1 MPKSLAEALEESK
14 SQGVYGK
21 WNADYID
28 SHAVDP
34 DDLPDWVEAKKPQ
47 PEPTTLEKIQN
58 LGAEVGE
65 KVNEVSGEIVD
76 TFRDRTDAATEQAQ
90 QDYTNYQN
98 DTPAQPVGL
107 SGMVNAVKNTSLS
120 DIGNAIADA
129 NNSRAQEYQEQLDD
143 FQNPVQAPQGIENN
157 WLANAPGAAA
167 DSFLNAGLLGSTY
180 GPKVRQK
187 LAFTADFVRSTE
199 LYNNFNFMWGTP
211 EKNHLSEELG
221 RAFGVDSAI
230 FFNDRDA
237 YINGARLLA
246 NFKTDSRL
254 GNDVDRNDPEA
265 FRQYLQEYYPA
276 IAGNNTPDTFADKL
290 KNAAD
295 VKQISSFFRIRQLVY
310 DVWANTAE
318 RNDIYRNAYVER
330 RYLTD
335 EEVERAQALS
345 NRLNELNKKIPQITE
360 HPLYGVL
367 TQTAV
372 QFAGMGTDSAVGAVA
387 AGVAGLGVLGATGN
401 AAAARTAA
409 GYGFKVGSMAGM
421 FARQVGEK
429 YIEYLSYQNKDDTRT
444 LTPNQAAL
452 AATIETGVETGIEFW
467 NFNEIMRTM
476 GGKDRAAIQDIVREN
491 HGNAEAIRGGLKAYL
506 TNSVKAWAPRVKEE
520 VLEEAYQ
527 SATSDITH
535 NAIVTLHPETKE
547 QYIPL
552 ADITANSVDAMVQAV
567 PSVVGMIAGGDIIS
581 NIRMVRNMASIYE
594 LHKNMTEEEIDNA
607 ELNSILKDV
616 QENQKTSKLAKEN
629 PRAYMQVLKT
639 EADKAGIPNVYV
651 DTEMLMKE
659 PGGREVLEK
668 LGEQSGYTKDQ
679 VQETINSKGDLEVP
693 TSVFCQVALPSAVG
707 DKVIDMATS
716 SPDINSQARV
726 KDTINR
732 ITRTAKALAEQDEKE
747 IKEIIPTIVENNFQS
762 DEERQLATEIIS
774 KDPGHINKA
783 YQDTVKDTE
792 RELNDILQGT
802 IDIEEADSKEGDTVA
817 HTIRNENLYNGQ
829 ITTTKGAKRRSQ
841 FWTDYFGSKTP
852 TQAQKR
858 QYAYDVLTGAVK
870 GGPRSLGV
878 AYDMAMQNG
887 DAKEASQIKA
897 EMQANKA
904 KLDGLQHNLD
914 VLKGMKDKLGSIPS
928 IETTITRGL
937 TPEGYRVY
945 RAANSFLDASTNDKV
960 RKQARMGAILFARE
974 CESLAREMTAQGNK
988 STAEDVAKM
997 LNVNPSA
1004 HETDAVR
1011 NAYNQMAGVNA
1022 LTANFETLKKAEA
1035 MEKAGADQDKIWKET
1050 GWTKGLDNQWR
1061 FEIPDDLDAVSDMIK
1076 EPAEYPLHVLY
1087 DNENLYK
1094 AYPQFKGIHVRITD
1108 GKNAN
1113 KGTGGWYDRSN
1124 NTIVLIPGHHDSEL
1138 ELKKSLIHEIQH
1150 LIQTVENFA
1159 SGGNPRTARKAV
1171 LQASE
1176 DTLSFL
1182 DKYIGN
1188 DKFKV
1193 LDEAIG
1199 KILNRPGK
1207 NGGVSLQDF
1216 MDADAEQQRQL
1227 EKIHRE
1233 TGVDVDEIQ
1242 HLREVYDRANRMKKA
1257 AENDLDFDLYRNL
1270 GGEQEARETEA
1281 RAEERS
1287 MQTFSKLDKE
1297 SLKEAQTRYE
1307 QMPHEERTKAD
1318 HLLELLLKAGEQAR
1332 SGDDIGELAAASE
1345 AFNTG
1350 NKGSKEIS
1358 DNNPLVPQDVRE
1370 EVDKLPNPVASALY
1384 WYAYCA
1390 DVVRQDEQTLQDY
1403 DKNAPRPKVHDPF
1416 NSLIVFNQTAWH
1428 GSPYN
1433 FDKFTLEHIGGG
1445 EGNQVHGY
1453 GLYFAKRK
1461 SVSKAY
1467 KDMFTEEKGNNSRL
1481 YKVDVPNDKDLL
1493 DEDKPYAKQSKS
1505 IKERLQKAY
1514 DGLTDEQKT
1523 EFAKRLL
1530 PSTNYSKEELETND
1544 RVKTFEAVIRNL
1556 ENLSQDHGEIPK
1568 FRRNILAQLFAKLG
1582 YTQKDVDNYISNKT
1596 EAAAEL
1602 EKLKRNTAEE
1612 LDALKSQ
1619 ARALAE
1625 SREQRDADKRN
1636 LIFAI
1641 MDANPTL
1648 DRYSGREIYNA
1659 FQMALGTPK
1668 DASEQLNQNG
1678 IKGITY
1684 NGGSDGRCFVIFD
1697 DKAISII
1704 EKFNQERAEIQ
1715 GQTAA
1720 GENKKSYTVVGD
1732 EDVDFEPDPDKSYR
1746 FTSRDN
1752 PLSDWDSAMFADNA
1766 ESVTM
1771 YGKQAWSVNHSDLI
1785 DIDDL
1790 MPIIK
1795 EELHKEFE
1803 SGEIYNHFGGYAIDD
1818 DDEEKTVNQIADSFA
1833 PKDIVETA
1841 QGYDNDEAVQWL
1853 WDKIAEPRD
1862 IKGIKTPDGAF
1873 VFDTSII
1880 HPENDAT
1887 IFYAQVG
1894 DEVTLFNQERAR
1906 IQGQTAFAK
1915 GSALISLFEA
1925 ADQSTFMHETAHF
1938 YLKEMQELA
1947 NNENATDQFKKDFM
1961 VIQNWVGNKKLT
1973 DELTTEQH
1981 EKFARGFE
1989 SYLRNGKAP
1998 APQLKSVFNR
2008 FKNWLTRL
2016 YRDFK
2021 ELGGKPPEDVMRVMD
2036 RMLATQDEID
2046 RAMKEQM
2053 VDDFKRA
2060 GGLKTMNGENARTW
2074 ERWYQKVRE
2083 EAEAKVM
2090 AQAMKDL
2097 TEADQKD
2104 IQEAIDTQRQITLEE
2119 MKRDPFWIADEAYRT
2134 TGDESILATF
2144 NLTPQEY
2151 TDELKKRGGSMKAAL
2166 DSRMQGFEKEMRE
2179 SAKSTDNIAEEAK
2192 KAVQS
2197 SEYQEM
2203 LHALEYEAL
2212 TQKAREYVRQ
2222 QDEKARKA
2230 QDKQDRQTA
2239 RENAK
2244 AEADAEKA
2252 RKVGEKLTMQE
2263 EKRNAKVKAA
2273 QAEVEGVRKGMR
2285 IVRDTVLKT
2294 LQERRAAAKAAMAK
2308 LPINQATNVALWA
2321 RKLGQKQNDV
2331 YNYMTRGRW
2340 DLAAAAKQDQ
2350 LMMAAMVTESGRLK
2364 MQIDRQAANIQKRI
2378 QVLQKGT
2385 ERMPTQAR
2393 FWYQHIAYVLGLSRG
2408 DGLNPAEGAKSLQ
2421 DVFNEMTGLDQNGAP
2436 EVLVPQW
2443 LNSMANQTG
2452 RIGMG
2457 KLSPDQWSKAV
2468 EIMKALYKMGM
2479 DKDRLHVVSADG
2491 VNPTISE
2498 TAQALAANMFEHNG
2512 RHPQED
2518 VRSENTFLD
2527 KRRQN
2532 LRDAKEYTGSFFTK
2546 LINPLTVMQRM
2557 DGYEGKVGR
2566 SRAGMAIKTL
2576 YDPVERATN
2585 EEIKLMAAFA
2595 EGLKNAFGKY
2605 TGEELDDL
2613 HNKRIYRFG
2622 DRLLT
2627 KEEIMCLALTSG
2639 TESGY
2644 KRILDNEVIG
2654 DQEFPSL
2661 VRREAAV
2668 ADALQDAL
2676 SNLDERDWNTVTA
2689 VWNLMGSHY
2698 ADESGVKE
2706 RTTGIPLGKLKH
2718 RQFSVTG
2725 KDGKAYMLQGG
2736 YYPVA
2741 YDASKTARA
2750 SDLETQDALRS
2761 MAPGNM
2767 RMGQGKGFTKN
2778 RERIVTGR
2786 PLKLSFDTISNK
2798 GAEMMHYIAF
2808 RETAL
2813 DVNHIINNR
2822 GFAQAIV
2829 DSMGMDEYHIL
2840 QQWASDIWQAPK
2852 ESQAVLDRIVRSVRT
2867 KTTSA
2872 VLAYRTSTML
2882 LNAANASLMAEHVG
2896 AANFLDYVR
2905 KFYSEPEKNW
2915 RFVNGIS
2922 PFMAERSERMDTN
2935 LREAMEKSQLKVKGK
2950 SGNPVLHG
2958 IQSIHEAIMDNGFK
2972 LIGLTD
2978 NMFAYPLWYGSYIQT
2993 LNEELQAGKTNAE
3006 AQKQA
3011 IAAGD
3016 RAVIRVIGSGEMKD
3030 LSQFQK
3036 GSELART
3043 LTMFYSFQNALYN
3056 MLANKYYAGVQNAE
3070 LAGKIG
3076 WRRFTS
3082 PEFIAPMAHH
3092 LLVGVMM
3099 GAAVETAIRGAMDA
3113 MSGGDDNKKK
3123 DAAYWLTRY
3132 AETAAGNQLAT
3143 IPLVRDIW
3151 RPVSQAI
3158 FYPKEPFSLQKDR
3171 AKMTSA
3177 YDAFI
3182 QMANAGVTLR
3192 GATLDKKGM
3201 ADIVREGGRAINRM
3215 TGSPDMLTDGV
3226 ANAIDYFTSPEQDR
3240 DIKIFIGKTLMDK
3253 KYPKNPH
3260 PKKKKNAA
3268 KKRKK
3273 KVVK

>member
-1 MPKSLAEALEESK
+1 MPKSLAEALAESK

-21 WNADYID
+21 WNAGYID

-47 PEPTTLEKIQN
+47 PEPTTLEKLQN

-90 QDYTNYQN
+90 QDYTNYQS
-98 DTPAQPVGL
+98 DTPVQPVGL

-157 WLANAPGAAA
+157 WLANAPEAAA

-180 GPKVRQK
+180 GPKVRQQ

-265 FRQYLQEYYPA
+265 FRQYLREYYPA

-290 KNAAD
+290 KNAED

-318 RNDIYRNAYVER
+318 RNDIYRNAYMER

-401 AAAARTAA
+401 PAAARTAA

-429 YIEYLSYQNKDDTRT
+429 YVEYLSYQNKDDTRT

-535 NAIVTLHPETKE
+535 NAIVALHPETKE

-679 VQETINSKGDLEVP
+679 IQETINSKGDLEVP

-802 IDIEEADSKEGDTVA
+802 IDIEEADSKEDDTVA
-817 HTIRNENLYNGQ
+817 RTIRNENLYNGQ
-829 ITTTKGAKRRSQ
+829 ITTTKGTKRRSQ

-887 DAKEASQIKA
+887 DTKEASQIKA

-945 RAANSFLDASTNDKV
+945 QRTTGLLSSSTNKKV
-960 RKQARMGAILFARE
+960 QQAARYDGVLFARM
-974 CESLAREMTAQGNK
+974 CQRLAEEWTRQGK
-988 STAEDVAKM
+988 KTTAEDVANTLQVVPSGGVADGDVSLAQMKDEQLKYV
-997 LNVNPSA
+997 LNSNGNIDYGFIPDIVADNGTRIKGAPVRLQVGFHHQKKTLGAGYA
-1004 HETDAVR
+1004 HLLRHKVQNLTGEIDTAISGVLANVDSINKNGKRLEIRSYLKNEPVALILELTEDKSTDENFYTVITLTPQTKSR
-1011 NAYNQMAGVNA
+1011 MERERQKA
-1022 LTANFETLKKAEA
+1022 LTFGGRLT
-1035 MEKAGADQDKIWKET
+1035 
-1050 GWTKGLDNQWR
+1050 
-1061 FEIPDDLDAVSDMIK
+1061 P
-1076 EPAEYPLHVLY
+1076 PA
-1087 DNENLYK
+1087 
-1094 AYPQFKGIHVRITD
+1094 
-1108 GKNAN
+1108 
-1113 KGTGGWYDRSN
+1113 GTG
-1124 NTIVLIPGHHDSEL
+1124 PDSKYIAPEKDAGTGN
-1138 ELKKSLIHEIQH
+1138 ELK
-1150 LIQTVENFA
+1150 
-1159 SGGNPRTARKAV
+1159 PR
-1171 LQASE
+1171 
-1176 DTLSFL
+1176 
-1182 DKYIGN
+1182 
-1188 DKFKV
+1188 KV
-1193 LDEAIG
+1193 SAFG
-1199 KILNRPGK
+1199 T
-1207 NGGVSLQDF
+1207 VSL
-1216 MDADAEQQRQL
+1216 ADA
-1227 EKIHRE
+1227 
-1233 TGVDVDEIQ
+1233 
-1242 HLREVYDRANRMKKA
+1242 KK
-1257 AENDLDFDLYRNL
+1257 LVKRN
-1270 GGEQEARETEA
+1270 T
-1281 RAEERS
+1281 
-1287 MQTFSKLDKE
+1287 
-1297 SLKEAQTRYE
+1297 
-1307 QMPHEERTKAD
+1307 
-1318 HLLELLLKAGEQAR
+1318 
-1332 SGDDIGELAAASE
+1332 
-1345 AFNTG
+1345 
-1350 NKGSKEIS
+1350 
-1358 DNNPLVPQDVRE
+1358 
-1370 EVDKLPNPVASALY
+1370 
-1384 WYAYCA
+1384 WYY
-1390 DVVRQDEQTLQDY
+1390 
-1403 DKNAPRPKVHDPF
+1403 
-1416 NSLIVFNQTAWH
+1416 QTAWH
-1428 GSPYN
+1428 GSPYDFEH
-1433 FDKFTLEHIGGG
+1433 FDLGAMGSG
-1445 EGNQVHGY
+1445 EGNQVHGW
-1453 GLYFAKRK
+1453 GLYFAKDRK
-1461 SVSKAY
+1461 ISEGY
-1467 KDMFTEEKGNNSRL
+1467 KDFLKNLRSTVVIDGKKFVSYKNGFRDEDGNRPSDKKLRFALLNLSLEGSREKAIQRVSELARTSKGTGFEDVYVGALKILKNSQTASVERPEAKL
-1481 YKVDVPNDKDLL
+1481 YEVNVPENDVLL
-1493 DEDKPYAKQSKS
+1493 DEQSPLFKQPLRVLKGLSKLNFSRAYTAGKLANVYDRAISNDKQHGTNDGVETIKNYLSDVLNRFANELPTDETWEDLVKALHGNDELASDVVSLGMDSNS
-1505 IKERLQKAY
+1505 IGMPGKWAY
-1514 DGLTDEQKT
+1514 DEI
-1523 EFAKRLL
+1523 
-1530 PSTNYSKEELETND
+1530 SEEYNG
-1544 RVKTFEAVIRNL
+1544 A
-1556 ENLSQDHGEIPK
+1556 ENAS
-1568 FRRNILAQLFAKLG
+1568 
-1582 YTQKDVDNYISNKT
+1582 
-1596 EAAAEL
+1596 
-1602 EKLKRNTAEE
+1602 
-1612 LDALKSQ
+1612 
-1619 ARALAE
+1619 RALNEA
-1625 SREQRDADKRN
+1625 
-1636 LIFAI
+1636 
-1641 MDANPTL
+1641 
-1648 DRYSGREIYNA
+1648 GV
-1659 FQMALGTPK
+1659 
-1668 DASEQLNQNG
+1668 
-1678 IKGITY
+1678 KGITY
-1684 NGGSDGRCFVIFD
+1684 SGKRDGRCFVIFD

-1704 EKFNQERAEIQ
+1704 DKYNQQQAQIQ
-1715 GQTAA
+1715 GQT
-1720 GENKKSYTVVGD
+1720 TVTGD
-1732 EDVDFEPDPDKSYR
+1732 
-1746 FTSRDN
+1746 
-1752 PLSDWDSAMFADNA
+1752 M
-1766 ESVTM
+1766 
-1771 YGKQAWSVNHSDLI
+1771 
-1785 DIDDL
+1785 
-1790 MPIIK
+1790 
-1795 EELHKEFE
+1795 
-1803 SGEIYNHFGGYAIDD
+1803 
-1818 DDEEKTVNQIADSFA
+1818 
-1833 PKDIVETA
+1833 
-1841 QGYDNDEAVQWL
+1841 
-1853 WDKIAEPRD
+1853 
-1862 IKGIKTPDGAF
+1862 
-1873 VFDTSII
+1873 
-1880 HPENDAT
+1880 
-1887 IFYAQVG
+1887 
-1894 DEVTLFNQERAR
+1894 
-1906 IQGQTAFAK
+1906 
-1915 GSALISLFEA
+1915 ISLFDA
-1925 ADQSTFMHETAHF
+1925 ADQSTFMHESAHW
-1938 YLKEMQELA
+1938 YLINMQKLA
-1947 NNENATDQFKKDFM
+1947 LNENASRQFVEDFM
-1961 VIQNWVGNKKLT
+1961 TLQQWFGNKKL
-1973 DELTTEQH
+1973 DADISVEQH

-1989 SYLRNGKAP
+1989 AYLRTGKAP
-1998 APQLKSVFNR
+1998 APQLHGIFNR
-2008 FKNWLTRL
+2008 FKSWLTSI

-2021 ELGGKPPEDVMRVMD
+2021 QLGGKPTKEVSAVMD

-2090 AQAMKDL
+2090 TQAMKDL

-2104 IQEAIDTQRQITLEE
+2104 IQEAIDTQRQITLEQ

-2212 TQKAREYVRQ
+2212 AQKAREYVRQ

-2244 AEADAEKA
+2244 AEAGAEKA

-2294 LQERRAAAKAAMAK
+2294 LQERRTAAKAAMAK

-2421 DVFNEMTGLDQNGAP
+2421 DVFNEMAGLDQNGAP

-2457 KLSPDQWSKAV
+2457 KLSADQWSKAV
-2468 EIMKALYKMGM
+2468 KIMKALYKMGM
-2479 DKDRLHVVSADG
+2479 DKDKLHVVSADG
-2491 VNPTISE
+2491 INPTISE

-2546 LINPLTVMQRM
+2546 LITPLTVMQRM

-2576 YDPVERATN
+2576 YDPVGRAAN
-2585 EEIKLMAAFA
+2585 AEIKLMAAFA
-2595 EGLKNAFGKY
+2595 DGLKNAFGKY

-2654 DQEFPSL
+2654 DQEFSSL

-2767 RMGQGKGFTKN
+2767 RMGQGKGFTKS

-2798 GAEMMHYIAF
+2798 GAEMMHYIAY

-2822 GFAQAIV
+2822 GFAQAVV

-2896 AANFLDYVR
+2896 AANFLNYVR

-3043 LTMFYSFQNALYN
+3043 LTMFYSFQNAQYN
-3056 MLANKYYAGVQNAE
+3056 MLANKYYAGAQNAE

-3151 RPVSQAI
+3151 RPISQAI

-3215 TGSPDMLTDGV
+3215 TGFPDMLTDGV

-3240 DIKIFIGKTLMDK
+3240 DIKMFIGKTLMDK

-3260 PKKKKNAA
+3260 PKKNAA

>member
-90 QDYTNYQN
+90 QDYTNYQS

-129 NNSRAQEYQEQLDD
+129 NNSRAQEYQEQLND

-157 WLANAPGAAA
+157 WLANAPEAAA

-180 GPKVRQK
+180 GPKVRQQ
-187 LAFTADFVRSTE
+187 LAFTADFVKSTE

-265 FRQYLQEYYPA
+265 FRQYLREYYPA

-290 KNAAD
+290 KNAED
-295 VKQISSFFRIRQLVY
+295 VKQISSIFRIPQLVY

-318 RNDIYRNAYVER
+318 LNDIYRNAYMDR

-401 AAAARTAA
+401 PAAARTAA

-429 YIEYLSYQNKDDTRT
+429 YVEYLSYQNKDDTRT

-535 NAIVTLHPETKE
+535 NAIVALHPETKE

-679 VQETINSKGDLEVP
+679 IQETINSKGDLEVP

-802 IDIEEADSKEGDTVA
+802 IDIEEADSKEGDMVA
-817 HTIRNENLYNGQ
+817 RTIRNENLYNGQ

-887 DAKEASQIKA
+887 DTKEASQIKA

-945 RAANSFLDASTNDKV
+945 QRTTGLLSSSTNKKV
-960 RKQARMGAILFARE
+960 QQAARYDGVLFARM
-974 CESLAREMTAQGNK
+974 CQRLAEEWTRQGK
-988 STAEDVAKM
+988 KTTAEDVANTLQVVPSGGVADGDVSLAQMKDEQLKYV
-997 LNVNPSA
+997 LNSNGNIDYGFIPDIVADNGTRIKGAPVRLQVGFHHQKKTLGAGYA
-1004 HETDAVR
+1004 HLLRHKVQNLTGEIDTAISGVLANVDSINKNGKRLEIRSYLKNEPVALILELTEDKSTDENFYTVITLTPQTKSR
-1011 NAYNQMAGVNA
+1011 MERERQKA
-1022 LTANFETLKKAEA
+1022 LTFGGRLT
-1035 MEKAGADQDKIWKET
+1035 
-1050 GWTKGLDNQWR
+1050 
-1061 FEIPDDLDAVSDMIK
+1061 P
-1076 EPAEYPLHVLY
+1076 PA
-1087 DNENLYK
+1087 
-1094 AYPQFKGIHVRITD
+1094 
-1108 GKNAN
+1108 
-1113 KGTGGWYDRSN
+1113 GTG
-1124 NTIVLIPGHHDSEL
+1124 PDSKYIAPEKDAGTGN
-1138 ELKKSLIHEIQH
+1138 ELK
-1150 LIQTVENFA
+1150 
-1159 SGGNPRTARKAV
+1159 PR
-1171 LQASE
+1171 
-1176 DTLSFL
+1176 
-1182 DKYIGN
+1182 
-1188 DKFKV
+1188 KV
-1193 LDEAIG
+1193 SAFG
-1199 KILNRPGK
+1199 T
-1207 NGGVSLQDF
+1207 VSL
-1216 MDADAEQQRQL
+1216 ADA
-1227 EKIHRE
+1227 
-1233 TGVDVDEIQ
+1233 
-1242 HLREVYDRANRMKKA
+1242 KK
-1257 AENDLDFDLYRNL
+1257 LVKRN
-1270 GGEQEARETEA
+1270 T
-1281 RAEERS
+1281 
-1287 MQTFSKLDKE
+1287 
-1297 SLKEAQTRYE
+1297 
-1307 QMPHEERTKAD
+1307 
-1318 HLLELLLKAGEQAR
+1318 
-1332 SGDDIGELAAASE
+1332 
-1345 AFNTG
+1345 
-1350 NKGSKEIS
+1350 
-1358 DNNPLVPQDVRE
+1358 
-1370 EVDKLPNPVASALY
+1370 
-1384 WYAYCA
+1384 WYY
-1390 DVVRQDEQTLQDY
+1390 
-1403 DKNAPRPKVHDPF
+1403 
-1416 NSLIVFNQTAWH
+1416 QTAWH
-1428 GSPYN
+1428 GSPYDFEH
-1433 FDKFTLEHIGGG
+1433 FDLGAMGSG
-1445 EGNQVHGY
+1445 EGNQVHGW
-1453 GLYFAKRK
+1453 GLYFAKDRK
-1461 SVSKAY
+1461 ISEGY
-1467 KDMFTEEKGNNSRL
+1467 KDFLKNLRSTVVIDGKKFISYKNGFRDEDGNRPSDKKLRFALLNLSLEGSREKAIQRVSELARTSKGTGFEDVYVGALKILKNSQTASVERPEAKL
-1481 YKVDVPNDKDLL
+1481 YEVNVPENDVLL
-1493 DEDKPYAKQSKS
+1493 DEQSPLFKQPLRVLKGLSKLNFSRAYTAGKLANVYDCAISNDKQHGTNDGVETIKNYLSDVLNRFANELPTDETWEDLVKALHGNDELASDVVSLGMDSNS
-1505 IKERLQKAY
+1505 IGMPGKWAY
-1514 DGLTDEQKT
+1514 DEI
-1523 EFAKRLL
+1523 
-1530 PSTNYSKEELETND
+1530 SEEYNG
-1544 RVKTFEAVIRNL
+1544 A
-1556 ENLSQDHGEIPK
+1556 ENAS
-1568 FRRNILAQLFAKLG
+1568 
-1582 YTQKDVDNYISNKT
+1582 
-1596 EAAAEL
+1596 
-1602 EKLKRNTAEE
+1602 
-1612 LDALKSQ
+1612 
-1619 ARALAE
+1619 RALNEA
-1625 SREQRDADKRN
+1625 
-1636 LIFAI
+1636 
-1641 MDANPTL
+1641 
-1648 DRYSGREIYNA
+1648 GV
-1659 FQMALGTPK
+1659 
-1668 DASEQLNQNG
+1668 
-1678 IKGITY
+1678 KGITY
-1684 NGGSDGRCFVIFD
+1684 SGKRDGRCFVIFD

-1704 EKFNQERAEIQ
+1704 DKYNQQQAQIQ
-1715 GQTAA
+1715 GQT
-1720 GENKKSYTVVGD
+1720 TVTGD
-1732 EDVDFEPDPDKSYR
+1732 
-1746 FTSRDN
+1746 
-1752 PLSDWDSAMFADNA
+1752 M
-1766 ESVTM
+1766 
-1771 YGKQAWSVNHSDLI
+1771 
-1785 DIDDL
+1785 
-1790 MPIIK
+1790 
-1795 EELHKEFE
+1795 
-1803 SGEIYNHFGGYAIDD
+1803 
-1818 DDEEKTVNQIADSFA
+1818 
-1833 PKDIVETA
+1833 
-1841 QGYDNDEAVQWL
+1841 
-1853 WDKIAEPRD
+1853 
-1862 IKGIKTPDGAF
+1862 
-1873 VFDTSII
+1873 
-1880 HPENDAT
+1880 
-1887 IFYAQVG
+1887 
-1894 DEVTLFNQERAR
+1894 
-1906 IQGQTAFAK
+1906 
-1915 GSALISLFEA
+1915 ISLFDA
-1925 ADQSTFMHETAHF
+1925 ADQSTFMHESAHW
-1938 YLKEMQELA
+1938 YLINMQKLA
-1947 NNENATDQFKKDFM
+1947 LNENASRQFVEDFM
-1961 VIQNWVGNKKLT
+1961 TLQQWFGNKKL
-1973 DELTTEQH
+1973 DADISVEQH

-1989 SYLRNGKAP
+1989 AYLRTGKAP
-1998 APQLKSVFNR
+1998 APQLHGIFNR
-2008 FKNWLTRL
+2008 FKSWLTSI

-2021 ELGGKPPEDVMRVMD
+2021 QLGGKPTKEVSAVMD

-2053 VDDFKRA
+2053 VDVFNRA
-2060 GGLKTMNGENARTW
+2060 GGLNTMNGENARTW
-2074 ERWYQKVRE
+2074 ERWYQKVRQ

-2090 AQAMKDL
+2090 ARAMKDL

-2104 IQEAIDTQRQITLEE
+2104 IQGAIDAQRAVSLEE
-2119 MKRDPFWIADEAYRT
+2119 MKRDPFWIADEAYRAI
-2134 TGDESILATF
+2134 GDESILATF

-2192 KAVQS
+2192 EAVQS

-2212 TQKAREYVRQ
+2212 AQKAREYVRQ

-2294 LQERRAAAKAAMAK
+2294 LQERRTAAKTAMAK

-2378 QVLQKGT
+2378 QTLQKGT
-2385 ERMPTQAR
+2385 ERMTTQAR

-2421 DVFNEMTGLDQNGAP
+2421 DVFNEMAGLDQDGAP

-2443 LNSMANQTG
+2443 LNSMANQIG

-2457 KLSPDQWSKAV
+2457 KLSTDQWSKAV

-2512 RHPQED
+2512 RHPRED

-2527 KRRQN
+2527 KRMQN
-2532 LRDAKEYTGSFFTK
+2532 LRDAKEYTGSLFTK
-2546 LINPLTVMQRM
+2546 LITPLTVMQRM

-2576 YDPVERATN
+2576 YDPVGRAAN
-2585 EEIKLMAAFA
+2585 AEIKLMAAFA
-2595 EGLKNAFGKY
+2595 DGLKNAFGKY

-2668 ADALQDAL
+2668 ADALQDVL

-2767 RMGQGKGFTKN
+2767 RMGQGKGFTKS

-2798 GAEMMHYIAF
+2798 GAEMMHYIAY
-2808 RETAL
+2808 RETTL

-2896 AANFLDYVR
+2896 AANFLNYVR
-2905 KFYSEPEKNW
+2905 KFYAAPEKNW

-2950 SGNPVLHG
+2950 SGNLVLHG

-3056 MLANKYYAGVQNAE
+3056 MLANKYYA
-3070 LAGKIG
+3070 I
-3076 WRRFTS
+3076 
-3082 PEFIAPMAHH
+3082 
-3092 LLVGVMM
+3092 
-3099 GAAVETAIRGAMDA
+3099 GAMN
-3113 MSGGDDNKKK
+3113 SG
-3123 DAAYWLTRY
+3123 
-3132 AETAAGNQLAT
+3132 
-3143 IPLVRDIW
+3143 LVKR
-3151 RPVSQAI
+3151 RQPI
-3158 FYPKEPFSLQKDR
+3158 FPAS
-3171 AKMTSA
+3171 SA
-3177 YDAFI
+3177 FCTPA
-3182 QMANAGVTLR
+3182 
-3192 GATLDKKGM
+3192 
-3201 ADIVREGGRAINRM
+3201 
-3215 TGSPDMLTDGV
+3215 
-3226 ANAIDYFTSPEQDR
+3226 
-3240 DIKIFIGKTLMDK
+3240 
-3253 KYPKNPH
+3253 
-3260 PKKKKNAA
+3260 
-3268 KKRKK
+3268 
-3273 KVVK
+3273 

>member
-1 MPKSLAEALEESK
+1 MPKSLAEALAESK

-21 WNADYID
+21 WNAGYID

-58 LGAEVGE
+58 LGTEVGE

-90 QDYTNYQN
+90 QDYTNYQS

-129 NNSRAQEYQEQLDD
+129 NNSRAQEYQEQLND

-157 WLANAPGAAA
+157 WLANAPEAAA
-167 DSFLNAGLLGSTY
+167 DTFLNAGLLGSTY
-180 GPKVRQK
+180 GPKVRQQ
-187 LAFTADFVRSTE
+187 LAFTADFVKSTE

-290 KNAAD
+290 KNAED
-295 VKQISSFFRIRQLVY
+295 VKQISSIFRIPQLVY

-535 NAIVTLHPETKE
+535 NAIVALHPETKE

-616 QENQKTSKLAKEN
+616 QENQRTSKLAKEN

-693 TSVFCQVALPSAVG
+693 TSVFCQVALPSSVG
-707 DKVIDMATS
+707 DKVVDMATS

-732 ITRTAKALAEQDEKE
+732 IARTAKALAEQDEKE

-783 YQDTVKDTE
+783 YQETVRDTE

-817 HTIRNENLYNGQ
+817 RTIRNENLFNGQ
-829 ITTTKGAKRRSQ
+829 IATTKGAKRRSQ

-887 DAKEASQIKA
+887 DTKEAAQIKA

-1004 HETDAVR
+1004 HETDAAR
-1011 NAYNQMAGVNA
+1011 NGYNQMAGVNA

-1094 AYPQFKGIHVRITD
+1094 AYPQFRGIHVRITD

-1188 DKFKV
+1188 DKFKA

-1199 KILNRPGK
+1199 KILNRPEK

-1216 MDADAEQQRQL
+1216 MDADAEQQRRL

-1345 AFNTG
+1345 AFSAG

-1390 DVVRQDEQTLQDY
+1390 DVVRQDERTLQDY

-1602 EKLKRNTAEE
+1602 EKLKRDTAEE

-1619 ARALAE
+1619 AGALAE

-1659 FQMALGTPK
+1659 FQIALGTPK
-1668 DASEQLNQNG
+1668 DASEQLNQSG

-1684 NGGSDGRCFVIFD
+1684 NGGSDGRCFVVFD

-1704 EKFNQERAEIQ
+1704 EKFNQERA
-1715 GQTAA
+1715 
-1720 GENKKSYTVVGD
+1720 
-1732 EDVDFEPDPDKSYR
+1732 
-1746 FTSRDN
+1746 
-1752 PLSDWDSAMFADNA
+1752 
-1766 ESVTM
+1766 
-1771 YGKQAWSVNHSDLI
+1771 
-1785 DIDDL
+1785 
-1790 MPIIK
+1790 
-1795 EELHKEFE
+1795 
-1803 SGEIYNHFGGYAIDD
+1803 
-1818 DDEEKTVNQIADSFA
+1818 
-1833 PKDIVETA
+1833 
-1841 QGYDNDEAVQWL
+1841 
-1853 WDKIAEPRD
+1853 
-1862 IKGIKTPDGAF
+1862 
-1873 VFDTSII
+1873 
-1880 HPENDAT
+1880 
-1887 IFYAQVG
+1887 
-1894 DEVTLFNQERAR
+1894 R

-1915 GSALISLFEA
+1915 GRALISLFEA

-1947 NNENATDQFKKDFM
+1947 NNENATEQFKKDFM

-1989 SYLRNGKAP
+1989 AYLRNGKAP

-2097 TEADQKD
+2097 TEADKKD
-2104 IQEAIDTQRQITLEE
+2104 IQEAIDTQRQITLEQ
-2119 MKRDPFWIADEAYRT
+2119 MKRDPFWIADEAYRA

-2192 KAVQS
+2192 EAVQS

-2212 TQKAREYVRQ
+2212 AQKAREYVRQ

-2244 AEADAEKA
+2244 AAADAEKA

-2340 DLAAAAKQDQ
+2340 DLAAQAKQDQ
-2350 LMMAAMVTESGRLK
+2350 LMMAAMVTEAGKLK
-2364 MQIDRQAANIQKRI
+2364 VQIDKQAAGIQKRV
-2378 QVLQKGT
+2378 QTLQKGV
-2385 ERMPTQAR
+2385 ERMPSQER
-2393 FWYQHIAYVLGLSRG
+2393 YWYQHIAYVLGLSRA
-2408 DGLNPAEGAKSLQ
+2408 DGLAPAEGAKQLS
-2421 DVFNEMTGLDQNGAP
+2421 DVLMEMAGVDQSGNA
-2436 EVLVPQW
+2436 EVPVPQW
-2443 LNSMANQTG
+2443 MNSLMNQQV
-2452 RIGMG
+2452 RMG
-2457 KLSPDQWSKAV
+2457 IEKLSPNGWAKV
-2468 EIMKALYKMGM
+2468 VNVMKALYKMGM
-2479 DKDRLHVVSADG
+2479 DKDKLFVVSAEG

-2498 TAQALAANMFEHNG
+2498 TAQALAENLLEHNG
-2512 RHPQED
+2512 LHTKAD
-2518 VRSENTFLD
+2518 VYSENTFLD
-2527 KRRQN
+2527 KRKAN
-2532 LRDAKEYTGSFFTK
+2532 LRDAKEFTGSAFKNLMT
-2546 LINPLTVMQRM
+2546 PLTILQRM
-2557 DGYEGKVGR
+2557 DGYEGKNGR
-2566 SRAGMAIKTL
+2566 PVAGMAIKTL
-2576 YDPVERATN
+2576 YDPVERAQN
-2585 EEIKLMAAFA
+2585 AEIKLLAEFA
-2595 EGLKNAFGKY
+2595 DGLKDAFGTY
-2605 TGEELDDL
+2605 ADEDLDDL

-2622 DRLLT
+2622 NRILT
-2627 KEEIMCLALTSG
+2627 KEEIMCMALTSG
-2639 TESGY
+2639 TASGY
-2644 KRILDNEVIG
+2644 KRVLDNEETG
-2654 DQEFPSL
+2654 QEFTSL
-2661 VRREAAV
+2661 AQRERV
-2668 ADALQDAL
+2668 LADAVNEAF
-2676 SNLDERDWNTVTA
+2676 SNLDERDWTTITKI
-2689 VWNLMGSHY
+2689 WNLMGSHY

-2706 RTTGIPLGKLKH
+2706 RTTGIPLDKLAH
-2718 RQFSVTG
+2718 RTFSVNG
-2725 KDGKAYMLQGG
+2725 KDGKAYTLQGG

-2741 YDASKTARA
+2741 YDSSKSVKASN
-2750 SDLETQDALRS
+2750 LETQDTLKS
-2761 MAPGNM
+2761 MAPGAL
-2767 RMGQGKGFTKN
+2767 RMGQGKDFTKK
-2778 RERIVTGR
+2778 REETVTGR
-2786 PLKLSFDTISNK
+2786 PLLLSFDTISRK
-2798 GAEMMHYIAF
+2798 GSEMMHYIAY

-2813 DVNHIINNR
+2813 DVSRIINNEA
-2822 GFAQAIV
+2822 FQHAVTA
-2829 DSMGMDEYHIL
+2829 SMGMQEYKIL
-2840 QQWASDIWQAPK
+2840 QDWASDIWVPKQENQALWAK
-2852 ESQAVLDRIVRSVRT
+2852 LIRFFRSKTTMAVLGF
-2867 KTTSA
+2867 
-2872 VLAYRTSTML
+2872 RTSTML
-2882 LNAANASLMAEHVG
+2882 LNASNAAVMIEHVG
-2896 AANFLDYVR
+2896 PAHFMGYME
-2905 KFYSEPEKNW
+2905 KFYSSLAKNT
-2915 RFVNGIS
+2915 RYVNSLS

-2935 LREAMEKSQLKVKGK
+2935 LREAMEKSQMEVKGGFTRTPIWQGAK
-2950 SGNPVLHG
+2950 KLNT
-2958 IQSIHEAIMDNGFK
+2958 AIRENAFK

-2978 NMFAYPLWYGSYIQT
+2978 NMFAYPLWYGEYMRT
-2993 LNEELQAGKTNAE
+2993 LNEELQAGKTNDE
-3006 AQKQA
+3006 AQKA
-3011 IAAGD
+3011 AVSAGD
-3016 RAVIRVIGSGEMKD
+3016 RAVIRVIGSGEIKD
-3030 LSQFQK
+3030 LSPVQK
-3036 GSELART
+3036 GGEIAKIF
-3043 LTMFYSFQNALYN
+3043 TMFYTFANAQWN
-3056 MLANKYYAGVQNAE
+3056 IMANKHYAGLQAAE
-3070 LAGKIG
+3070 KAGRTG
-3076 WRRFTS
+3076 LSRYAS
-3082 PEFIAPMAHH
+3082 MEYFIPMAHH
-3092 LLVGVMM
+3092 FLTMGLM
-3099 GAAVETAIRGAMDA
+3099 GAAIEMAIRGAMDA
-3113 MSGGDDNKKK
+3113 LSGEDGDKEK
-3123 DAAYWLTRY
+3123 DASYWLTKY
-3132 AETAAGNQLAT
+3132 AETVTGNQAAMV
-3143 IPLVRDIW
+3143 PLVRDVW
-3151 RPVSQAI
+3151 RPISQSI
-3158 FYPKEPFSLQKDR
+3158 FYPDDPFSLQKDR
-3171 AKMTSA
+3171 AKITSA
-3177 YDAFI
+3177 FDTFVQI
-3182 QMANAGVTLR
+3182 ANAGVTLR
-3192 GATLDKKGM
+3192 AATMDKK
-3201 ADIVREGGRAINRM
+3201 DLSDVVRESGRALNRV
-3215 TGSPDMLTDGV
+3215 TGNPDMITDGL
-3226 ANAIDYFTSPEQDR
+3226 ANAIEYYTAPETER
-3240 DIKIFIGKTLMDK
+3240 DLQMFIGKTLMDR
-3253 KYPKNPH
+3253 KYPKPAAAKRSTT
-3260 PKKKKNAA
+3260 KKVKATKKNAA
-3268 KKRKK
+3268 KKEG
-3273 KVVK
+3273 

>member
-1 MPKSLAEALEESK
+1 MERERQKALTFGGRLTPPAGTGPDSKYIAPEKDAGTGNELKPRKVSAFGTVSLA
-14 SQGVYGK
+14 
-21 WNADYID
+21 D
-28 SHAVDP
+28 
-34 DDLPDWVEAKKPQ
+34 AKK
-47 PEPTTLEKIQN
+47 L
-58 LGAEVGE
+58 
-65 KVNEVSGEIVD
+65 
-76 TFRDRTDAATEQAQ
+76 
-90 QDYTNYQN
+90 
-98 DTPAQPVGL
+98 
-107 SGMVNAVKNTSLS
+107 VKRNT
-120 DIGNAIADA
+120 
-129 NNSRAQEYQEQLDD
+129 
-143 FQNPVQAPQGIENN
+143 
-157 WLANAPGAAA
+157 W
-167 DSFLNAGLLGSTY
+167 
-180 GPKVRQK
+180 
-187 LAFTADFVRSTE
+187 
-199 LYNNFNFMWGTP
+199 
-211 EKNHLSEELG
+211 
-221 RAFGVDSAI
+221 
-230 FFNDRDA
+230 
-237 YINGARLLA
+237 
-246 NFKTDSRL
+246 
-254 GNDVDRNDPEA
+254 
-265 FRQYLQEYYPA
+265 YY
-276 IAGNNTPDTFADKL
+276 
-290 KNAAD
+290 
-295 VKQISSFFRIRQLVY
+295 
-310 DVWANTAE
+310 
-318 RNDIYRNAYVER
+318 
-330 RYLTD
+330 
-335 EEVERAQALS
+335 
-345 NRLNELNKKIPQITE
+345 
-360 HPLYGVL
+360 
-367 TQTAV
+367 
-372 QFAGMGTDSAVGAVA
+372 
-387 AGVAGLGVLGATGN
+387 
-401 AAAARTAA
+401 
-409 GYGFKVGSMAGM
+409 
-421 FARQVGEK
+421 
-429 YIEYLSYQNKDDTRT
+429 
-444 LTPNQAAL
+444 
-452 AATIETGVETGIEFW
+452 
-467 NFNEIMRTM
+467 
-476 GGKDRAAIQDIVREN
+476 
-491 HGNAEAIRGGLKAYL
+491 
-506 TNSVKAWAPRVKEE
+506 
-520 VLEEAYQ
+520 
-527 SATSDITH
+527 
-535 NAIVTLHPETKE
+535 
-547 QYIPL
+547 
-552 ADITANSVDAMVQAV
+552 
-567 PSVVGMIAGGDIIS
+567 
-581 NIRMVRNMASIYE
+581 
-594 LHKNMTEEEIDNA
+594 
-607 ELNSILKDV
+607 
-616 QENQKTSKLAKEN
+616 
-629 PRAYMQVLKT
+629 
-639 EADKAGIPNVYV
+639 
-651 DTEMLMKE
+651 
-659 PGGREVLEK
+659 
-668 LGEQSGYTKDQ
+668 
-679 VQETINSKGDLEVP
+679 
-693 TSVFCQVALPSAVG
+693 
-707 DKVIDMATS
+707 
-716 SPDINSQARV
+716 
-726 KDTINR
+726 
-732 ITRTAKALAEQDEKE
+732 
-747 IKEIIPTIVENNFQS
+747 
-762 DEERQLATEIIS
+762 
-774 KDPGHINKA
+774 
-783 YQDTVKDTE
+783 
-792 RELNDILQGT
+792 
-802 IDIEEADSKEGDTVA
+802 
-817 HTIRNENLYNGQ
+817 
-829 ITTTKGAKRRSQ
+829 
-841 FWTDYFGSKTP
+841 
-852 TQAQKR
+852 
-858 QYAYDVLTGAVK
+858 
-870 GGPRSLGV
+870 
-878 AYDMAMQNG
+878 
-887 DAKEASQIKA
+887 
-897 EMQANKA
+897 
-904 KLDGLQHNLD
+904 
-914 VLKGMKDKLGSIPS
+914 
-928 IETTITRGL
+928 
-937 TPEGYRVY
+937 
-945 RAANSFLDASTNDKV
+945 
-960 RKQARMGAILFARE
+960 
-974 CESLAREMTAQGNK
+974 
-988 STAEDVAKM
+988 
-997 LNVNPSA
+997 
-1004 HETDAVR
+1004 
-1011 NAYNQMAGVNA
+1011 
-1022 LTANFETLKKAEA
+1022 
-1035 MEKAGADQDKIWKET
+1035 
-1050 GWTKGLDNQWR
+1050 
-1061 FEIPDDLDAVSDMIK
+1061 
-1076 EPAEYPLHVLY
+1076 
-1087 DNENLYK
+1087 
-1094 AYPQFKGIHVRITD
+1094 
-1108 GKNAN
+1108 
-1113 KGTGGWYDRSN
+1113 
-1124 NTIVLIPGHHDSEL
+1124 
-1138 ELKKSLIHEIQH
+1138 
-1150 LIQTVENFA
+1150 
-1159 SGGNPRTARKAV
+1159 
-1171 LQASE
+1171 
-1176 DTLSFL
+1176 
-1182 DKYIGN
+1182 
-1188 DKFKV
+1188 
-1193 LDEAIG
+1193 
-1199 KILNRPGK
+1199 
-1207 NGGVSLQDF
+1207 
-1216 MDADAEQQRQL
+1216 
-1227 EKIHRE
+1227 
-1233 TGVDVDEIQ
+1233 
-1242 HLREVYDRANRMKKA
+1242 
-1257 AENDLDFDLYRNL
+1257 
-1270 GGEQEARETEA
+1270 
-1281 RAEERS
+1281 
-1287 MQTFSKLDKE
+1287 
-1297 SLKEAQTRYE
+1297 
-1307 QMPHEERTKAD
+1307 
-1318 HLLELLLKAGEQAR
+1318 
-1332 SGDDIGELAAASE
+1332 
-1345 AFNTG
+1345 
-1350 NKGSKEIS
+1350 
-1358 DNNPLVPQDVRE
+1358 
-1370 EVDKLPNPVASALY
+1370 
-1384 WYAYCA
+1384 
-1390 DVVRQDEQTLQDY
+1390 
-1403 DKNAPRPKVHDPF
+1403 
-1416 NSLIVFNQTAWH
+1416 QTAWH
-1428 GSPYN
+1428 GSPYDFEH
-1433 FDKFTLEHIGGG
+1433 FDLGAMGSG
-1445 EGNQVHGY
+1445 EGNQVHGW
-1453 GLYFAKRK
+1453 GLYFAKDRK
-1461 SVSKAY
+1461 ISEGY
-1467 KDMFTEEKGNNSRL
+1467 KDFLKNLRSTVVIDGKKFISYKNGFRDEDGNRPSDKKLRFALLNLSLEGSREKAIQRVSELARTSKGTGFEDVYVGALKILKNSQTASVERPEAKL
-1481 YKVDVPNDKDLL
+1481 YEVNVPENDVLL
-1493 DEDKPYAKQSKS
+1493 DEQSPLFKQPLRVLKGLSKLNFSRAYTAGKLANVYDCAISNDKQHGTNDGVETIKNYLSDVLNRFANELPTDETWEDLVKALHGNDELASDVVSLGMDSNS
-1505 IKERLQKAY
+1505 IGMPGKWAY
-1514 DGLTDEQKT
+1514 DEI
-1523 EFAKRLL
+1523 
-1530 PSTNYSKEELETND
+1530 SEEYNG
-1544 RVKTFEAVIRNL
+1544 A
-1556 ENLSQDHGEIPK
+1556 ENAS
-1568 FRRNILAQLFAKLG
+1568 
-1582 YTQKDVDNYISNKT
+1582 
-1596 EAAAEL
+1596 
-1602 EKLKRNTAEE
+1602 
-1612 LDALKSQ
+1612 
-1619 ARALAE
+1619 RALNEA
-1625 SREQRDADKRN
+1625 
-1636 LIFAI
+1636 
-1641 MDANPTL
+1641 
-1648 DRYSGREIYNA
+1648 GV
-1659 FQMALGTPK
+1659 
-1668 DASEQLNQNG
+1668 
-1678 IKGITY
+1678 KGITY
-1684 NGGSDGRCFVIFD
+1684 SGKRDGRCFVIFD

-1704 EKFNQERAEIQ
+1704 DKYNQQQAQIQ
-1715 GQTAA
+1715 GQT
-1720 GENKKSYTVVGD
+1720 TVTGD
-1732 EDVDFEPDPDKSYR
+1732 
-1746 FTSRDN
+1746 
-1752 PLSDWDSAMFADNA
+1752 M
-1766 ESVTM
+1766 
-1771 YGKQAWSVNHSDLI
+1771 
-1785 DIDDL
+1785 
-1790 MPIIK
+1790 
-1795 EELHKEFE
+1795 
-1803 SGEIYNHFGGYAIDD
+1803 
-1818 DDEEKTVNQIADSFA
+1818 
-1833 PKDIVETA
+1833 
-1841 QGYDNDEAVQWL
+1841 
-1853 WDKIAEPRD
+1853 
-1862 IKGIKTPDGAF
+1862 
-1873 VFDTSII
+1873 
-1880 HPENDAT
+1880 
-1887 IFYAQVG
+1887 
-1894 DEVTLFNQERAR
+1894 
-1906 IQGQTAFAK
+1906 
-1915 GSALISLFEA
+1915 ISLFDA
-1925 ADQSTFMHETAHF
+1925 ADQSTFMHESAHW
-1938 YLKEMQELA
+1938 YLINMQKLA
-1947 NNENATDQFKKDFM
+1947 LNENASRQFVEDFM
-1961 VIQNWVGNKKLT
+1961 TLQQWFGNKKL
-1973 DELTTEQH
+1973 DADISVEQH

-1989 SYLRNGKAP
+1989 AYLRTGKAP
-1998 APQLKSVFNR
+1998 APQLHGIFNR
-2008 FKNWLTRL
+2008 FKSWLTSI

-2021 ELGGKPPEDVMRVMD
+2021 QLGGKPTKEVSAVMD

-2074 ERWYQKVRE
+2074 ERWYQKVRQ

-2090 AQAMKDL
+2090 ARAMKDL

-2104 IQEAIDTQRQITLEE
+2104 IQGAIDAQRAVSLEE
-2119 MKRDPFWIADEAYRT
+2119 MKRDPFWIADEAYRAI
-2134 TGDESILATF
+2134 GDESILATF

-2192 KAVQS
+2192 EAVQS

-2212 TQKAREYVRQ
+2212 AQKAREYVRQ

-2294 LQERRAAAKAAMAK
+2294 LQERRTAAKTAMAK

-2378 QVLQKGT
+2378 QTLQKGT
-2385 ERMPTQAR
+2385 ERMTTQAR

-2421 DVFNEMTGLDQNGAP
+2421 DVFNEMAGLDQDGAP

-2443 LNSMANQTG
+2443 LNSMANQIG

-2457 KLSPDQWSKAV
+2457 KLSTDQWSKAV

-2512 RHPQED
+2512 RHPRED

-2527 KRRQN
+2527 KRMQN
-2532 LRDAKEYTGSFFTK
+2532 LRDAKEYTGSLFTK
-2546 LINPLTVMQRM
+2546 LITPLTVMQRM

-2576 YDPVERATN
+2576 YDPVGRAAN
-2585 EEIKLMAAFA
+2585 AEIKLMAAFA
-2595 EGLKNAFGKY
+2595 DGLKNAFGKY

-2668 ADALQDAL
+2668 ADALQDVL

-2767 RMGQGKGFTKN
+2767 RMGQGKGFTKS

-2798 GAEMMHYIAF
+2798 GAEMMHYIAY
-2808 RETAL
+2808 RETTL

-2896 AANFLDYVR
+2896 AANFLNYVR
-2905 KFYSEPEKNW
+2905 KFYAAPEKNW

-2950 SGNPVLHG
+2950 SGNLVLHG

>member
-1 MPKSLAEALEESK
+1 MPKSLAEALAESK

-21 WNADYID
+21 WNAGYID

-47 PEPTTLEKIQN
+47 PEPTTLEKLQN
-58 LGAEVGE
+58 LGTEVGE

-90 QDYTNYQN
+90 QDYTNYQS

-180 GPKVRQK
+180 GPKVRQQ
-187 LAFTADFVRSTE
+187 LAFTADFVKSTE

-290 KNAAD
+290 KNAED
-295 VKQISSFFRIRQLVY
+295 VKQISSNFRIPQLVY

-318 RNDIYRNAYVER
+318 RNAIYRNAYVER

-335 EEVERAQALS
+335 EEVERVQVLN

-401 AAAARTAA
+401 PAAARTAA

-429 YIEYLSYQNKDDTRT
+429 YVEYLSYQNKDDTRT

-535 NAIVTLHPETKE
+535 NAIVALHPETKE

-679 VQETINSKGDLEVP
+679 IQETINSKGDLEVP

-783 YQDTVKDTE
+783 YQDTVRDTE

-817 HTIRNENLYNGQ
+817 RTIRNENLFNGQ

-887 DAKEASQIKA
+887 DTKEASQIKA

-945 RAANSFLDASTNDKV
+945 QRTTGLLSSSTNKKV
-960 RKQARMGAILFARE
+960 QQAARYDGVLFARM
-974 CESLAREMTAQGNK
+974 CQRLAEEWTRQGK
-988 STAEDVAKM
+988 KTTAEDVANTLQVVPSGGVADGDVSLAQMKDEQLKYV
-997 LNVNPSA
+997 LNSNGNIDYGFIPDIVADNGTRIKGAPVRLQVGFHHQKKTLGAGYA
-1004 HETDAVR
+1004 HLLRHKVQNLTGEIDTAISGVLANVDSINKNGKRLEIRSYLKNEPVALILELTEDKSTDENFYTVITLTPQTKSR
-1011 NAYNQMAGVNA
+1011 MERERQKA
-1022 LTANFETLKKAEA
+1022 LTFGGRLT
-1035 MEKAGADQDKIWKET
+1035 
-1050 GWTKGLDNQWR
+1050 
-1061 FEIPDDLDAVSDMIK
+1061 P
-1076 EPAEYPLHVLY
+1076 PA
-1087 DNENLYK
+1087 
-1094 AYPQFKGIHVRITD
+1094 
-1108 GKNAN
+1108 
-1113 KGTGGWYDRSN
+1113 GTG
-1124 NTIVLIPGHHDSEL
+1124 PDSKYIAPEKDAGTGN
-1138 ELKKSLIHEIQH
+1138 ELK
-1150 LIQTVENFA
+1150 
-1159 SGGNPRTARKAV
+1159 PR
-1171 LQASE
+1171 
-1176 DTLSFL
+1176 
-1182 DKYIGN
+1182 
-1188 DKFKV
+1188 KV
-1193 LDEAIG
+1193 SAFG
-1199 KILNRPGK
+1199 T
-1207 NGGVSLQDF
+1207 VSL
-1216 MDADAEQQRQL
+1216 ADA
-1227 EKIHRE
+1227 
-1233 TGVDVDEIQ
+1233 
-1242 HLREVYDRANRMKKA
+1242 KK
-1257 AENDLDFDLYRNL
+1257 LVKRN
-1270 GGEQEARETEA
+1270 T
-1281 RAEERS
+1281 
-1287 MQTFSKLDKE
+1287 
-1297 SLKEAQTRYE
+1297 
-1307 QMPHEERTKAD
+1307 
-1318 HLLELLLKAGEQAR
+1318 
-1332 SGDDIGELAAASE
+1332 
-1345 AFNTG
+1345 
-1350 NKGSKEIS
+1350 
-1358 DNNPLVPQDVRE
+1358 
-1370 EVDKLPNPVASALY
+1370 
-1384 WYAYCA
+1384 WYY
-1390 DVVRQDEQTLQDY
+1390 
-1403 DKNAPRPKVHDPF
+1403 
-1416 NSLIVFNQTAWH
+1416 QTAWH
-1428 GSPYN
+1428 GSPYDFEH
-1433 FDKFTLEHIGGG
+1433 FDLGAMGSG
-1445 EGNQVHGY
+1445 EGNQVHGW
-1453 GLYFAKRK
+1453 GLYFAKDRK
-1461 SVSKAY
+1461 ISEGY
-1467 KDMFTEEKGNNSRL
+1467 KDFLKNLRSTVVIDGKKFISYKNGFRDEDGNRPSDKKLRFALLNLSLEGSREKAIQRVSELARTSKGTGFEDVYVGALKILKNSQTASVERPEAKL
-1481 YKVDVPNDKDLL
+1481 YEVNVPENDVLL
-1493 DEDKPYAKQSKS
+1493 DEQSPLFKQPLRVLKGLSKLNFSRAYTAGKLANVYDRAISNDKQHGTNDGVETIKNYLSDVLNRFANELPTDETWEDLVKALHGNDELASDVVSLGMDSNS
-1505 IKERLQKAY
+1505 IGMPGKWAY
-1514 DGLTDEQKT
+1514 DEI
-1523 EFAKRLL
+1523 
-1530 PSTNYSKEELETND
+1530 SEEYNG
-1544 RVKTFEAVIRNL
+1544 A
-1556 ENLSQDHGEIPK
+1556 ENAS
-1568 FRRNILAQLFAKLG
+1568 
-1582 YTQKDVDNYISNKT
+1582 
-1596 EAAAEL
+1596 
-1602 EKLKRNTAEE
+1602 
-1612 LDALKSQ
+1612 
-1619 ARALAE
+1619 RALNEA
-1625 SREQRDADKRN
+1625 
-1636 LIFAI
+1636 
-1641 MDANPTL
+1641 
-1648 DRYSGREIYNA
+1648 GV
-1659 FQMALGTPK
+1659 
-1668 DASEQLNQNG
+1668 
-1678 IKGITY
+1678 KGITY
-1684 NGGSDGRCFVIFD
+1684 SGKRDGRCFVIFD

-1704 EKFNQERAEIQ
+1704 DKYNQQQAQIQ
-1715 GQTAA
+1715 GQT
-1720 GENKKSYTVVGD
+1720 TVTGD
-1732 EDVDFEPDPDKSYR
+1732 
-1746 FTSRDN
+1746 
-1752 PLSDWDSAMFADNA
+1752 M
-1766 ESVTM
+1766 
-1771 YGKQAWSVNHSDLI
+1771 
-1785 DIDDL
+1785 
-1790 MPIIK
+1790 
-1795 EELHKEFE
+1795 
-1803 SGEIYNHFGGYAIDD
+1803 
-1818 DDEEKTVNQIADSFA
+1818 
-1833 PKDIVETA
+1833 
-1841 QGYDNDEAVQWL
+1841 
-1853 WDKIAEPRD
+1853 
-1862 IKGIKTPDGAF
+1862 
-1873 VFDTSII
+1873 
-1880 HPENDAT
+1880 
-1887 IFYAQVG
+1887 
-1894 DEVTLFNQERAR
+1894 
-1906 IQGQTAFAK
+1906 
-1915 GSALISLFEA
+1915 ISLFDA
-1925 ADQSTFMHETAHF
+1925 ADQSTFMHESAHW
-1938 YLKEMQELA
+1938 YLINMQKLA
-1947 NNENATDQFKKDFM
+1947 LNENASRQFVEDFM
-1961 VIQNWVGNKKLT
+1961 TLQQWFGNKKL
-1973 DELTTEQH
+1973 DADISVEQH

-1989 SYLRNGKAP
+1989 AYLRTGKAP
-1998 APQLKSVFNR
+1998 APQLHGIFNR
-2008 FKNWLTRL
+2008 FKSWLTSI

-2021 ELGGKPPEDVMRVMD
+2021 QLGGKPTKEVSAVMD

-2074 ERWYQKVRE
+2074 ERWYQKVKE

-2090 AQAMKDL
+2090 ARAMKDL

-2104 IQEAIDTQRQITLEE
+2104 IQGAIDAQRAVSLEE
-2119 MKRDPFWIADEAYRT
+2119 MKRDPFWIADEAYRAI
-2134 TGDESILATF
+2134 GDESILATF

-2212 TQKAREYVRQ
+2212 AQKAREYVRQ
-2222 QDEKARKA
+2222 QDEKTRKA

-2244 AEADAEKA
+2244 AAAEAEKA

-2421 DVFNEMTGLDQNGAP
+2421 DVFNEMAGLDQDGAP

-2457 KLSPDQWSKAV
+2457 KLSADQWSKAV

-2512 RHPQED
+2512 RHPRED

-2532 LRDAKEYTGSFFTK
+2532 LRDAKEYTGSLFTK
-2546 LINPLTVMQRM
+2546 LITPLTVMQRM

-2576 YDPVERATN
+2576 YDPVGRAAN
-2585 EEIKLMAAFA
+2585 AEIKLMAAFA
-2595 EGLKNAFGKY
+2595 DGLKNAFGKY

-2668 ADALQDAL
+2668 ADALQDVL

-2725 KDGKAYMLQGG
+2725 KDGKAYVLQGG

-2741 YDASKTARA
+2741 DDASKTARA

-2761 MAPGNM
+2761 RAPGNM
-2767 RMGQGKGFTKN
+2767 RMGQGKGFTKS

-2798 GAEMMHYIAF
+2798 GAEMMHYIAY

-2852 ESQAVLDRIVRSVRT
+2852 ESQAALDRIVRSVRT

-2896 AANFLDYVR
+2896 AANFLNYVR
-2905 KFYSEPEKNW
+2905 KFYAAPEKNW

-3215 TGSPDMLTDGV
+3215 TGNPDMITDGV

-3260 PKKKKNAA
+3260 PKKNAA

>member
-1 MPKSLAEALEESK
+1 MPKSLAEALQEAK
-14 SQGVYGK
+14 TQGVYGK
-21 WNADYID
+21 WNPGFID

-34 DDLPDWVEAKKPQ
+34 DDLPDWIKAKEPQ

-58 LGAEVGE
+58 AGAAIGE

-76 TFRDRTDAATEQAQ
+76 TFRDKTDAATEQAQ
-90 QDYTNYQN
+90 QDYTDYQN
-98 DTPAQPVGL
+98 QTYEQPVGL
-107 SGMVNAVKNTSLS
+107 SGMANAIKNTSLS
-120 DIGNAIADA
+120 DIGNAIADVG
-129 NNSRAQEYQEQLDD
+129 NSRAQEYKTELDD
-143 FQNPVQAPQGIENN
+143 FQNPVQAPQGIEDN
-157 WLANAPGAAA
+157 WLVHAPGEAANA
-167 DSFLNAGLLGSTY
+167 FLHAGLLGNTY
-180 GPKVRQK
+180 GPIVEQK
-187 LAFTADFVRSTE
+187 LAFTADWIKSTE
-199 LYNNFNFMWGTP
+199 LYNNLNFMWDTP
-211 EKNHLSEELG
+211 EKNYMSEELG
-221 RAFGVDSAI
+221 RAYGVDSSV
-230 FFNDRDA
+230 FFNDREA

-254 GNDVDRNDPEA
+254 GADVNRNDPATFKE
-265 FRQYLQEYYPA
+265 YLKEYYPA
-276 IAGNNTPDTFADKL
+276 IVNSTPDTFADKL
-290 KNAAD
+290 KNAED
-295 VKQISSFFRIRQLVY
+295 VKQISSIFRIPQLVY
-310 DVWANTAE
+310 DIWANTAE
-318 RNDIYRNAYVER
+318 RNDIYRNAYVNR

-335 EEVERAQALS
+335 DEVERAQALT
-345 NRLNELNKKIPQITE
+345 NRLNELNKKVPQITE

-367 TQTAV
+367 AQTGIQV
-372 QFAGMGTDSAVGAVA
+372 AGMGTDATVGAVA
-387 AGVAGLGVLGATGN
+387 AGVVGAATLGATGN
-401 AAAARTAA
+401 PVLAKTTASYA
-409 GYGFKVGSMAGM
+409 FKFGTMAGM

-429 YIEYLSYQNKDDTRT
+429 YVEYLSYQNKDNTRT

-452 AATIETGVETGIEFW
+452 AATVETGIETGIEFW
-467 NFNEIMRTM
+467 NYDEIMRTL
-476 GGKDRAAIQDIVREN
+476 GGKDKAAIQDIVRQN

-506 TNSVKAWAPRVKEE
+506 INSVKAWAPRVKEE
-520 VLEEAYQ
+520 TLEEAYQ
-527 SATSDITH
+527 SATDDIVH
-535 NAIVTLHPETKE
+535 NAIVALNPQTKE
-547 QYIPL
+547 QFISPGQ
-552 ADITANSVDAMVQAV
+552 ITANSVDAMVQAV
-567 PSVVGMIAGGDIIS
+567 PSVVGMIAGGDVIS
-581 NIRMVRNMASIYE
+581 NIRMVRNLASIYNLRKE
-594 LHKNMTEEEIDNA
+594 MTDEEINNA

-616 QENQKTSKLAKEN
+616 KENQKTSKLAKEN
-629 PRAYMQVLKT
+629 PRAYMQVLKA

-651 DTEMLMKE
+651 DTEMLMQE
-659 PGGREVLEK
+659 PGGREIIEK
-668 LGEQSGYTKDQ
+668 LGEQSGYTKAQ
-679 VQETINSKGDLEVP
+679 VQETINSKGELEVP
-693 TSVFCQVALPSAVG
+693 TSVFCQVALPSQVG

-716 SPDINSQARV
+716 SPDINSQARI

-732 ITRTAKALAEQDEKE
+732 IARTAKALAEQDEKE

-783 YQDTVKDTE
+783 YQDTVRDTE
-792 RELNDILQGT
+792 NELNDILQGA

-817 HTIRNENLYNGQ
+817 RTIRNENLYNGQ

-887 DAKEASQIKA
+887 DTKEAAQIKA

-904 KLDGLQHNLD
+904 KLDGLQHNLN

-945 RAANSFLDASTNDKV
+945 RAANSFLGASTNDKV

-974 CESLAREMTAQGNK
+974 CESLAREMTAQGKK

-997 LNVNPSA
+997 LNVNPNA
-1004 HETDAVR
+1004 HETDATR
-1011 NAYNQMAGVNA
+1011 N
-1022 LTANFETLKKAEA
+1022 
-1035 MEKAGADQDKIWKET
+1035 
-1050 GWTKGLDNQWR
+1050 
-1061 FEIPDDLDAVSDMIK
+1061 
-1076 EPAEYPLHVLY
+1076 
-1087 DNENLYK
+1087 
-1094 AYPQFKGIHVRITD
+1094 
-1108 GKNAN
+1108 
-1113 KGTGGWYDRSN
+1113 
-1124 NTIVLIPGHHDSEL
+1124 
-1138 ELKKSLIHEIQH
+1138 
-1150 LIQTVENFA
+1150 
-1159 SGGNPRTARKAV
+1159 
-1171 LQASE
+1171 
-1176 DTLSFL
+1176 
-1182 DKYIGN
+1182 
-1188 DKFKV
+1188 
-1193 LDEAIG
+1193 
-1199 KILNRPGK
+1199 
-1207 NGGVSLQDF
+1207 
-1216 MDADAEQQRQL
+1216 
-1227 EKIHRE
+1227 
-1233 TGVDVDEIQ
+1233 
-1242 HLREVYDRANRMKKA
+1242 
-1257 AENDLDFDLYRNL
+1257 
-1270 GGEQEARETEA
+1270 
-1281 RAEERS
+1281 
-1287 MQTFSKLDKE
+1287 
-1297 SLKEAQTRYE
+1297 
-1307 QMPHEERTKAD
+1307 
-1318 HLLELLLKAGEQAR
+1318 
-1332 SGDDIGELAAASE
+1332 
-1345 AFNTG
+1345 
-1350 NKGSKEIS
+1350 
-1358 DNNPLVPQDVRE
+1358 
-1370 EVDKLPNPVASALY
+1370 
-1384 WYAYCA
+1384 
-1390 DVVRQDEQTLQDY
+1390 DY
-1403 DKNAPRPKVHDPF
+1403 
-1416 NSLIVFNQTAWH
+1416 NQTAWH
-1428 GSPYN
+1428 GSPYD

-1467 KDMFTEEKGNNSRL
+1467 KDMFTEGKGNNSRL

-1514 DGLTDEQKT
+1514 EGLTDEQKT

-1602 EKLKRNTAEE
+1602 EKLKRDTAKE

-1619 ARALAE
+1619 AGALAE

-1704 EKFNQERAEIQ
+1704 EKFNQERAGIQ
-1715 GQTAA
+1715 DQTSA
-1720 GENKKSYTVVGD
+1720 GESKRNYTVVGD

-1803 SGEIYNHFGGYAIDD
+1803 SGEIYNHFGNYAIDD
-1818 DDEEKTVNQIADSFA
+1818 DDEEKTVNQIAESFA

-1853 WDKIAEPRD
+1853 WDKIAERRD

-1915 GSALISLFEA
+1915 GRALISLFEA

-1947 NNENATDQFKKDFM
+1947 NNENATEQFKKDFM

-1973 DELTTEQH
+1973 DELSTEQH

-1989 SYLRNGKAP
+1989 AYLRNGKAP
-1998 APQLKSVFNR
+1998 APQLNSVFNR

-2021 ELGGKPPEDVMRVMD
+2021 ELGGKPPEDVMKVMD

-2074 ERWYQKVRE
+2074 ERWYQKVKE

-2104 IQEAIDTQRQITLEE
+2104 IQEAIDTQRQITLEQ

-2212 TQKAREYVRQ
+2212 AQKAREYVRQ

-2230 QDKQDRQTA
+2230 QDKLDRQTA

-2244 AEADAEKA
+2244 AAADAEKA

-2294 LQERRAAAKAAMAK
+2294 LQERRAAAKVAMAK

-2364 MQIDRQAANIQKRI
+2364 VQIDRQAANIQKRI

-2698 ADESGVKE
+2698 TDESGVKE

-2725 KDGKAYMLQGG
+2725 KDGKAYTLQGG

-2741 YDASKTARA
+2741 YDANKTARA

-2767 RMGQGKGFTKN
+2767 RMGQGKGFTKT

-2786 PLKLSFDTISNK
+2786 PLKLSFDTISSK

-2822 GFAQAIV
+2822 GFAQAVV

-2896 AANFLDYVR
+2896 AANFLNYVR

-2935 LREAMEKSQLKVKGK
+2935 LREAMEKSRLKVKGK
-2950 SGNPVLHG
+2950 SSNPILHG
-2958 IQSIHEAIMDNGFK
+2958 IQSIHDAIMDNGFK

-2993 LNEELQAGKTNAE
+2993 LNEELQAGKTNEE

-3030 LSQFQK
+3030 LSPMQK

-3070 LAGKIG
+3070 QAGRIG
-3076 WRRFTS
+3076 WKRYVS

-3092 LLVGVMM
+3092 LLVGVLM

-3113 MSGGDDNKKK
+3113 MSGGDDDKKK
-3123 DAAYWLTRY
+3123 DAAYWLRYY
-3132 AETAAGNQLAT
+3132 AETATGNQLAT
-3143 IPLVRDIW
+3143 VPIIRDIW
-3151 RPVSQAI
+3151 RPISQAI
-3158 FYPKEPFSLQKDR
+3158 FYPEEPFSLQKDR

-3177 YDAFI
+3177 YDTFI
-3182 QMANAGVTLR
+3182 QMANAGITLR

-3201 ADIVREGGRAINRM
+3201 SDIVREGGRAINRM
-3215 TGSPDMLTDGV
+3215 TGNPDMITDGI
-3226 ANAIDYFTSPEQDR
+3226 ANAIDFFTSPEQER
-3240 DIKIFIGKTLMDK
+3240 DIKLFIGKTLMDQ
-3253 KYPKNPH
+3253 KYPK
-3260 PKKKKNAA
+3260 PKKKSAA
-3268 KKRKK
+3268 KKKHR

>member
-1 MPKSLAEALEESK
+1 MPKSLAGALAESK

-21 WNADYID
+21 WNAGYID

-58 LGAEVGE
+58 LGTEVGE

-76 TFRDRTDAATEQAQ
+76 TFRDRTDAAAEQAQ

-98 DTPAQPVGL
+98 DTPEQPVGL

-129 NNSRAQEYQEQLDD
+129 NNSRAQEYQEQLND

-157 WLANAPGAAA
+157 WLANAPEAAA

-180 GPKVRQK
+180 GPKVRQQ
-187 LAFTADFVRSTE
+187 LAFTADFVKSTE

-265 FRQYLQEYYPA
+265 FRQYLREYYPA

-290 KNAAD
+290 KNAED
-295 VKQISSFFRIRQLVY
+295 VKQISSIFRIPQLVY

-318 RNDIYRNAYVER
+318 RNDIYRNAYMDR

-401 AAAARTAA
+401 PAAARTAA

-429 YIEYLSYQNKDDTRT
+429 YVEYLSYQNKDDTRT

-467 NFNEIMRTM
+467 NFNNIMRTL
-476 GGKDRAAIQDIVREN
+476 GGRDRAAIQDIVREN
-491 HGNAEAIRGGLKAYL
+491 HGNAEAIRGGLKGYL
-506 TNSVKAWAPRVKEE
+506 ESTVKAWAPRAKEE

-535 NAIVTLHPETKE
+535 NAIVALHPETKE

-594 LHKNMTEEEIDNA
+594 LHKNMTEEEINNA

-693 TSVFCQVALPSAVG
+693 TSVFCQVALPSSVG

-732 ITRTAKALAEQDEKE
+732 IARTARALAEQDEKE

-783 YQDTVKDTE
+783 YQDTVRDTE

-817 HTIRNENLYNGQ
+817 RTIRNENLYNGQ
-829 ITTTKGAKRRSQ
+829 ITTTKGAKRRNQ

-887 DAKEASQIKA
+887 DTKEASQIKA

-945 RAANSFLDASTNDKV
+945 QRTTGLLSSSTNKKV
-960 RKQARMGAILFARE
+960 QQAARYDGVLFARM
-974 CESLAREMTAQGNK
+974 CQRLAEEWTRQGK
-988 STAEDVAKM
+988 KTTAEDVAKG
-997 LNVNPSA
+997 LNIVPAGGVADGGFNQPVTNPYIDVDTLVPVLDVTNLEEVNVNSAYEKKNIAENLIGKTFQILGSDKEGKVASVKSGKHLVGGSRNPLRTDSSRKKAVSILDKVLSNSVYVEKHPDGNHGTDNDYIELFAAIRDGQKIRRLRIVAKEKGSAGNFDIEDAQYYDVIVEKGAIATHLPNGSNSRKTPSNTITIA
-1004 HETDAVR
+1004 DLL
-1011 NAYNQMAGVNA
+1011 NGVNDKSGVPY
-1022 LTANFETLKKAEA
+1022 LNSNGEMNYANGIYAVIGHKVKTVIAN
-1035 MEKAGADQDKIWKET
+1035 G
-1050 GWTKGLDNQWR
+1050 NQG
-1061 FEIPDDLDAVSDMIK
+1061 
-1076 EPAEYPLHVLY
+1076 YTY
-1087 DNENLYK
+1087 
-1094 AYPQFKGIHVRITD
+1094 
-1108 GKNAN
+1108 
-1113 KGTGGWYDRSN
+1113 
-1124 NTIVLIPGHHDSEL
+1124 
-1138 ELKKSLIHEIQH
+1138 
-1150 LIQTVENFA
+1150 A
-1159 SGGNPRTARKAV
+1159 S
-1171 LQASE
+1171 
-1176 DTLSFL
+1176 
-1182 DKYIGN
+1182 
-1188 DKFKV
+1188 
-1193 LDEAIG
+1193 
-1199 KILNRPGK
+1199 
-1207 NGGVSLQDF
+1207 
-1216 MDADAEQQRQL
+1216 
-1227 EKIHRE
+1227 
-1233 TGVDVDEIQ
+1233 
-1242 HLREVYDRANRMKKA
+1242 
-1257 AENDLDFDLYRNL
+1257 
-1270 GGEQEARETEA
+1270 
-1281 RAEERS
+1281 
-1287 MQTFSKLDKE
+1287 
-1297 SLKEAQTRYE
+1297 
-1307 QMPHEERTKAD
+1307 
-1318 HLLELLLKAGEQAR
+1318 
-1332 SGDDIGELAAASE
+1332 
-1345 AFNTG
+1345 
-1350 NKGSKEIS
+1350 IS
-1358 DNNPLVPQDVRE
+1358 
-1370 EVDKLPNPVASALY
+1370 
-1384 WYAYCA
+1384 
-1390 DVVRQDEQTLQDY
+1390 
-1403 DKNAPRPKVHDPF
+1403 PK
-1416 NSLIVFNQTAWH
+1416 FNQTAWH
-1428 GSPYN
+1428 GSPYDFEH
-1433 FDKFTLEHIGGG
+1433 FDLGAMGSG
-1445 EGNQVHGY
+1445 EGNQVHGW
-1453 GLYFAKRK
+1453 GLYFAQNREI
-1461 SVSKAY
+1461 SEAY
-1467 KDMFTEEKGNNSRL
+1467 KDTFGYKGL
-1481 YKVDVPNDKDLL
+1481 AVDLDGKRYTQHEDGTFVANDEAVAEGSSLDYALNQLIDSEGDKDVAVKELREAAKRRANSENEAVKKQNKDFVQAADLLEKINNVNVTKGGKLYEVNVPENDVLL
-1493 DEDKPYAKQSKS
+1493 DEQSPLFKQPLRVLKGLSKLNYASAYTAGKLANVYDRAISNDKQHGTNTGVET
-1505 IKERLQKAY
+1505 IKNYLSDVLNRFASELP
-1514 DGLTDEQKT
+1514 TDETWEKLVK
-1523 EFAKRLL
+1523 ALHG
-1530 PSTNYSKEELETND
+1530 NEELAGD
-1544 RVKTFEAVIRNL
+1544 VV
-1556 ENLSQDHGEIPK
+1556 S
-1568 FRRNILAQLFAKLG
+1568 LG
-1582 YTQKDVDNYISNKT
+1582 MDSHSIGMPGKDVYDEISEEYNS
-1596 EAAAEL
+1596 AE
-1602 EKLKRNTAEE
+1602 NA
-1612 LDALKSQ
+1612 S
-1619 ARALAE
+1619 RALNEAGVTG
-1625 SREQRDADKRN
+1625 
-1636 LIFAI
+1636 I
-1641 MDANPTL
+1641 T
-1648 DRYSGREIYNA
+1648 YSGRR
-1659 FQMALGTPK
+1659 
-1668 DASEQLNQNG
+1668 
-1678 IKGITY
+1678 
-1684 NGGSDGRCFVIFD
+1684 DGRCFVVFD

-1704 EKFNQERAEIQ
+1704 DKYNQQQAQIQ
-1715 GQTAA
+1715 GQT
-1720 GENKKSYTVVGD
+1720 TVTGD
-1732 EDVDFEPDPDKSYR
+1732 
-1746 FTSRDN
+1746 
-1752 PLSDWDSAMFADNA
+1752 M
-1766 ESVTM
+1766 
-1771 YGKQAWSVNHSDLI
+1771 
-1785 DIDDL
+1785 
-1790 MPIIK
+1790 
-1795 EELHKEFE
+1795 
-1803 SGEIYNHFGGYAIDD
+1803 
-1818 DDEEKTVNQIADSFA
+1818 
-1833 PKDIVETA
+1833 
-1841 QGYDNDEAVQWL
+1841 
-1853 WDKIAEPRD
+1853 
-1862 IKGIKTPDGAF
+1862 
-1873 VFDTSII
+1873 
-1880 HPENDAT
+1880 
-1887 IFYAQVG
+1887 
-1894 DEVTLFNQERAR
+1894 
-1906 IQGQTAFAK
+1906 
-1915 GSALISLFEA
+1915 ISLFDA
-1925 ADQSTFMHETAHF
+1925 ADQSTFMHESAHW
-1938 YLKEMQELA
+1938 YLINMQKLA
-1947 NNENATDQFKKDFM
+1947 LNENASRQFVEDFM
-1961 VIQNWVGNKKLT
+1961 TLQQWFGNKKL
-1973 DELTTEQH
+1973 DADISVEQH

-1989 SYLRNGKAP
+1989 AYLRTGKAP
-1998 APQLKSVFNR
+1998 APQLHGIFNR
-2008 FKNWLTRL
+2008 FKSWLTSI

-2021 ELGGKPPEDVMRVMD
+2021 QLGGKPTKEVSAVMD

-2074 ERWYQKVRE
+2074 ERWYQKVRQ

-2104 IQEAIDTQRQITLEE
+2104 IQGAIDAQRAVSLEE
-2119 MKRDPFWIADEAYRT
+2119 MKRDPFWIADEAYRAI
-2134 TGDESILATF
+2134 GDESILATF

-2192 KAVQS
+2192 EAVQS

-2212 TQKAREYVRQ
+2212 AQKAREYVRQ

-2364 MQIDRQAANIQKRI
+2364 VQIDRQAANIQKRI

-2479 DKDRLHVVSADG
+2479 DKDQLHVVSADG

-2566 SRAGMAIKTL
+2566 SHAGMAIKTL

-2585 EEIKLMAAFA
+2585 AEIKLMAAFA

-2644 KRILDNEVIG
+2644 KRILDNEIIG
-2654 DQEFPSL
+2654 DQEFSSL

-2668 ADALQDAL
+2668 ADALQDVL

-2767 RMGQGKGFTKN
+2767 RMGQGKGFTKS

-2896 AANFLDYVR
+2896 ATNFLNYVR
-2905 KFYSEPEKNW
+2905 KFYAEPEKNW

-2935 LREAMEKSQLKVKGK
+2935 LREAMEKSQLTVQGK

-3070 LAGKIG
+3070 LAGKTG

-3113 MSGGDDNKKK
+3113 MSGGDDDKKK

-3151 RPVSQAI
+3151 RPISQAI

-3201 ADIVREGGRAINRM
+3201 ADIIREGGRAINRM
-3215 TGSPDMLTDGV
+3215 TGNPDMITDGV